1 MAPIRL
7 RGRVHTNKKTMLR
20 LTIKKEL
27 PDDREYQ
34 RLLEYCQG
42 LVAQHS
48 QKGLQALNEMI
59 RKYMR
64 YMDIRAAK
72 VQVLDSVNQITFKYK
87 NSADT
92 YFYIQKTVLND

>member
-1 MAPIRL
+1 
-7 RGRVHTNKKTMLR
+7 MLR
-20 LTIKKEL
+20 LTIKKQL

-42 LVAQHS
+42 LVAQHP
-48 QKGLQALNEMI
+48 QTGLQALNEMI

-64 YMDIRAAK
+64 YMQVRVAK
-72 VQVLDSVNQITFKYK
+72 VQVINDVDQVVFRYR

-92 YFYIQKTVLND
+92 YFYIQKTILND